1 VEPKTS
7 NLKFDAAG
15 QATRASAPAWA
26 VFLGCSWTWC
36 VGMFLPVLLVRELG
50 VIGWIV
56 FAIPN
61 VIGAAAMGWVLR
73 DPDSSRRIVEAHGP
87 ACRAFSA
94 VTIAFHVFF
103 ALWFVPRL
111 VGLPVAACAFAVVG
125 VYLLLTLRAP
135 RTDLSVGAMVLLAS
149 LLLFT
154 LFLKQTPVTIPTTG
168 SLPTLEAAFLAPAC
182 LLGFALVPYLDLT
195 FHRARQAFAE
205 PTSSRLAFGLG
216 FGVVFLSMIVFSL
229 CYATAL
235 SPLVGP
241 DWRRHLRPAFGWIIG
256 THMIVQSAFT
266 LAVHARSLAASR
278 IRPGGIFVLLLLT
291 QAAILAALAAPL
303 LPRWLQLDP
312 GELIYRLFISFYGLL
327 FPAYVWICMFPG
339 RRGLTP
345 ASVRALILAVL
356 VAAPFYWLGF
366 IADRMIWLL
375 PGVLAVLVARFLVP
389 AQQAA
394 SAAEAA
400 PARVV

>member
-1 VEPKTS
+1 M
-7 NLKFDAAG
+7 L
-15 QATRASAPAWA
+15 
-26 VFLGCSWTWC
+26 
-36 VGMFLPVLLVRELG
+36 LPVLLVRELG

-103 ALWFVPRL
+103 VLWFVPRL

-125 VYLLLTLRAP
+125 VYLLLTLWAP
-135 RTDLSVGAMVLLAS
+135 RTDLSVGAIVLLAS
-149 LLLFT
+149 LLLFA
-154 LFLKQTPVTIPTTG
+154 LFLKRTPVTIPTTG
-168 SLPTLEAAFLAPAC
+168 SHPTLEAAFLAPAC
-182 LLGFALVPYLDLT
+182 LLGFALCPYLDLT

-205 PTSSRLAFGLG
+205 PTRSRVAFGLG

-229 CYATAL
+229 CYAAAL
-235 SPLVGP
+235 SPLVGA
-241 DWRRHLRPAFGWIIG
+241 DWQRHLRPAFGWIIG

-278 IRPGGIFVLLLLT
+278 IRPGGIFALLLLT

-312 GELIYRLFISFYGLL
+312 GELIYRLFMSFYGLL

-366 IADRMIWLL
+366 VADRMIWLL